1 MGATQMRVQ
10 VALNL
15 QGVVG
20 GSQLQAVEC
29 ALRRRGCILFRKL
42 KVMELEMPQSHR
54 TRVLRGWGRGRTPAC
69 GGG

>member
-1 MGATQMRVQ
+1 MGATQMCIQ

-29 ALRRRGCILFRKL
+29 ALRRRGCLLFQKL
-42 KVMELEMPQSHR
+42 KVMELEMPRSHSTER
-54 TRVLRGWGRGRTPAC
+54 LGEGEDPSLRWRQR
-69 GGG
+69 